1 MRHSLM
7 AASVA
12 AVLLLG
18 SGCVSTQP
26 ESASPDR
33 VVQRILLSTVQVV
46 VGRNGH
52 RFRSS
57 SGVVIGTRRSADG
70 NDCVVITADHTLA
83 HLAEDGTDTIDVL
96 FERDRGA
103 GIASRATVLARGDRY
118 ESDLALLG
126 VRPGRCVVAQLGR
139 SLALGTSVW
148 IVGFPWG
155 GSVRLGRGIISQ
167 VASGG
172 SGAGSPIIVDASVA
186 SGDSGGGVFEASGGR
201 LVGLVEG
208 YGTARVS
215 FGESDAPKYVDVPV
229 PGETYVTSLPAIER
243 FLDTTGYA
251 DLLPAREQWFGVS
264 SRR

>member
-1 MRHSLM
+1 MRHSGM

-12 AVLLLG
+12 AVLLLS

-26 ESASPDR
+26 ETAAPDR

-46 VGRNGH
+46 VARDGH

-57 SGVVIGTRRSADG
+57 SGVVIGTRRGADG
-70 NDCVVITADHTLA
+70 IDCVVITADHTLA

-96 FERDRGA
+96 FDRDRGP
-103 GIASRATVLARGDRY
+103 GVASRARVLARGDRE

-126 VRPGRCVVAQLGR
+126 VRPDRCAVAQLGR
-139 SLALGTSVW
+139 SLALGTPVW

-155 GSVRLGRGIISQ
+155 GSVRLSRGVISQ
-167 VASGG
+167 VASG
-172 SGAGSPIIVDASVA
+172 SGAGSPIVVDASVA
-186 SGDSGGGVFEASGGR
+186 SGDSGGGVFEANGGR

-215 FGESDAPKYVDVPV
+215 FGESDARKYVDVPV

-251 DLLPAREQWFGVS
+251 DLVPVREQWFGVS
-264 SRR
+264 SRK